1 VFFLLL
7 VLFTLG
13 VTLATS
19 SMNVFY
25 RDVNPVVQI
34 GLQLWLYLTPVAYP
48 LSAVPEKYRVY
59 FLLNPLTGVVEGLRA
74 VVVFGVEPDWSTVGI
89 SAALISVVFITAL
102 VLFKST
108 DKYFA
113 DVI

>member
-1 VFFLLL
+1 
-7 VLFTLG
+7 
-13 VTLATS
+13 TS
-19 SMNVFY
+19 AVNVFY

-48 LSAVPEKYRVY
+48 LSEVSPRYRLL
-59 FLLNPLTGVVEGLRA
+59 FALNPLSAIVEGFRSVLVFNRA
-74 VVVFGVEPDWSTVGI
+74 PDWTLTAM
-89 SAALISVVFITAL
+89 SAALSAAICCGAFVMFNGM
-102 VLFKST
+102 